1 MPEGQIKNLEKFIGG
16 CVRNLIRTYH
26 RGDLKISKVNGYTDT
41 DCRQELMQEGY
52 LAYYKLLSV
61 NPKMAQN
68 PRYAKRCIMN
78 HLLQKEFKDKS
89 KRFLTD
95 NIVDEGHFDK
105 DYGRDPL
112 TSIDARIDLETL
124 MEAVDLSDAERV
136 VLECLKGFGR
146 VQQPLSIAKTAVAL
160 DRDKEWVRSRYRA
173 AMIKL
178 SVAAQRTQ

>member
-41 DCRQELMQEGY
+41 DCRQELMQEGF
-52 LAYYKLLSV
+52 LSYYKLLSV
-61 NPKMAQN
+61 NPRMAQN
-68 PRYAKRCIMN
+68 PRYVKRCVMN

-95 NIVDEGHFDK
+95 NIVDEGHLDK

-112 TSIDARIDLETL
+112 TSIDASIDLETL
-124 MEAVDLSDAERV
+124 SQAVDLSDAERL
-136 VLECLKGFGR
+136 VLEYIHGYGR
-146 VQQPLSIAKTAVAL
+146 VQQALSIAKTAVAM
-160 DRDKEWVRSRYRA
+160 DRDREWVRSRYRA
-173 AMIKL
+173 ARIKL
-178 SVAAQRTQ
+178 SVAASRL